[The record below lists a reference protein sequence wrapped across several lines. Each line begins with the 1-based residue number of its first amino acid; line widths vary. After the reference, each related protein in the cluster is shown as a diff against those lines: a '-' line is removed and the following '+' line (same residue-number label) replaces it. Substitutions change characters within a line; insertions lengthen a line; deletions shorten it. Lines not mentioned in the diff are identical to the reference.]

1 MTYQELIEQT
11 KKFQAEA
18 LEIAVLTNDQVYRR
32 ASKLA
37 DDLGEFA
44 EAIDHCRIAATR

>member
-18 LEIAVLTNDQVYRR
+18 LRISETEDALVYLRIE
-32 ASKLA
+32 KLGN
-37 DDLGEFA
+37 DLGDFA
-44 EAIDHCRIAATR
+44 EALEHCRIAAS